1 MIKSAENFK
10 LWKNSKKLEL
20 EFFLGRIPTQDELI
34 EFLSS
39 LVSKDKDDLFGSK
52 GE

>member
-20 EFFLGRIPTQDELI
+20 EFFLGRIPTQYDVI
-34 EFLSS
+34 EFLSI
-39 LVSKDKDDLFGSK
+39 LVSKDKVDLFGSK